1 MLVRN
6 TKPKHIRR
14 GGFTLVE
21 MLTVIVIIG
30 ILAGLVVGA
39 SVAVRNAARRAII
52 ITEIKQLE
60 MALQNYKSEM
70 GEYPPD
76 FAFCERDDEVGEEA
90 RARVVRHLRKAWP
103 RMPLK
108 GTTDEQF
115 KAFVLAT
122 TDLTDATYNLL
133 EAGKRMNPFTALTFW
148 LGGMPIDGQPRGF
161 HSDPVKPFKLGEPRT
176 KPYFDFDKN
185 RLGPEGAA
193 VRLQFFPAKIQPAS
207 PYVYFR
213 AVKIGA
219 NYEYGAVDG
228 ATFIPYQ
235 IGEGNNICVPYLE
248 DACDPPDSPVNPDD
262 ATLPARI
269 WRAPETYQILSA
281 GLDGVYSTNDGAPPA
296 AFRVS
301 RLGVGFSNGD
311 YDNLAS
317 FAEGE
322 LEAEL

>member
-6 TKPKHIRR
+6 TKPKHIQR

-60 MALQNYKSEM
+60 MALQTYKSEM

-103 RMPLK
+103 RMRLT

-115 KAFVLAT
+115 AKF
-122 TDLTDATYNLL
+122 LTACGVT
-133 EAGKRMNPFTALTFW
+133 AGPNPDQLNPSTALAFW
-148 LGGMPIDGQPRGF
+148 LGGPLIDGQPRGF
-161 HSDPVKPFKLGEPRT
+161 HSDPADPFNLGEPRT

-185 RLGPEGAA
+185 RLMGY
-193 VRLQFFPAKIQPAS
+193 QFFPAKIQPAS

-213 AVKIGA
+213 PVKIGA
-219 NYEYGAVDG
+219 KYEYGAVNDT
-228 ATFIPYQ
+228 TFIPLKVDFD
-235 IGEGNNICVPYLE
+235 GGNICVPYLE
-248 DACDPPDSPVNPDD
+248 DAENANPVE
-262 ATLPARI
+262 AGHKRA

-281 GLDGVYSTNDGAPPA
+281 GLDGVYSTYDGADPA
-296 AFRVS
+296 PFRVS

>member
-6 TKPKHIRR
+6 TKPKHIQR

-30 ILAGLVVGA
+30 ILAGLIVGA

-60 MALQNYKSEM
+60 MALQNYKSET

-76 FAFCERDDEVGEEA
+76 FAFCERTDTVGAEA

-133 EAGKRMNPFTALTFW
+133 EAGKRMNPSTALTFW

-219 NYEYGAVDG
+219 NYEYGAVSG
-228 ATFIPYQ
+228 TTFIPYQ
-235 IGEGNNICVPYLE
+235 IGEGNNICVAYLE
-248 DACDPPDSPVNPDD
+248 DAANENPVGAGDKR
-262 ATLPARI
+262 A

-281 GLDGVYSTNDGAPPA
+281 GLDGVYSTADGTPPVAPS

-301 RLGVGFSNGD
+301 RLGVGFSSGD

>member
-6 TKPKHIRR
+6 TKPKHIQR

-76 FAFCERDDEVGEEA
+76 FAFCERGDKVGEEA

-103 RMPLK
+103 RMSL
-108 GTTDEQF
+108 GTGNTEAQF
-115 KAFVLAT
+115 DVFLGKVGLTRT
-122 TDLTDATYNLL
+122 TM
-133 EAGKRMNPFTALTFW
+133 AGTLNPSTALAFW
-148 LGGMPIDGQPRGF
+148 LGGMPDADGQPRGF
-161 HSDPVKPFKLGEPRT
+161 HSDPAEPFKLGEPRT

-219 NYEYGAVDG
+219 KYEYGAVNG
-228 ATFIPYQ
+228 TTFTPVKVDF
-235 IGEGNNICVPYLE
+235 GGDNICVPYLE

>member
-6 TKPKHIRR
+6 TKPKHIQR

-30 ILAGLVVGA
+30 ILAGLIVGA

-60 MALQNYKSEM
+60 MALQNYKSEV

-76 FAFCERDDEVGEEA
+76 FAFCERTDTVGVEA

-103 RMPLK
+103 RMQLTGADTEAQFTSFLGLLPP
-108 GTTDEQF
+108 GTTVGPGSGQ
-115 KAFVLAT
+115 L
-122 TDLTDATYNLL
+122 
-133 EAGKRMNPFTALTFW
+133 NPSTALTFW
-148 LGGMPIDGQPRGF
+148 LGGLPVDGQPKGF
-161 HSDPVKPFKLGEPRT
+161 HSDPTNPFKAGEPRT

-185 RLGPEGAA
+185 RLVGY
-193 VRLQFFPAKIQPAS
+193 QFFPAKIQPAS

-219 NYEYGAVDG
+219 KYEYGAVNG
-228 ATFIPYQ
+228 TTFIPYQ
-235 IGEGNNICVPYLE
+235 VGSGDNICVPYLE
-248 DACDPPDSPVNPDD
+248 DAVNENPVGAGD
-262 ATLPARI
+262 ARS
-269 WRAPETYQILSA
+269 WRASETYQILSA
-281 GLDGVYSTNDGAPPA
+281 GLDGVYSTNDNTTPATPAP
-296 AFRVS
+296 FRVS

>member
-6 TKPKHIRR
+6 TKPKHIQR

-30 ILAGLVVGA
+30 ILAGLIVGA

-60 MALQNYKSEM
+60 MALQNYKSET

-76 FAFCERDDEVGEEA
+76 FCFAEATRVDSVGKEA
-90 RARVVRHLRKAWP
+90 RARVVRHLRKAYP
-103 RMPLK
+103 RMQLTGADTEAQFTSFLGKLPA
-108 GTTDEQF
+108 GTTVGPGSGQ
-115 KAFVLAT
+115 L
-122 TDLTDATYNLL
+122 
-133 EAGKRMNPFTALTFW
+133 NPSTALAFW
-148 LGGMPIDGQPRGF
+148 LGGMADADGQLRGF
-161 HSDPVKPFKLGEPRT
+161 HSDPANPFKLGEPRT

-185 RLGPEGAA
+185 RLVGY
-193 VRLQFFPAKIQPAS
+193 QFFPAKIQPAS

-219 NYEYGAVDG
+219 NYEYGAVSG
-228 ATFIPYQ
+228 TTFIPYQ
-235 IGEGNNICVPYLE
+235 IGEGNNICVAYLE
-248 DACDPPDSPVNPDD
+248 DAANENPVGAGDKR
-262 ATLPARI
+262 A

-281 GLDGVYSTNDGAPPA
+281 GLDGVYSTADGTPPVAPS

>member
-6 TKPKHIRR
+6 TKPKHIQR

-30 ILAGLVVGA
+30 ILAGLIVGA

-60 MALQNYKSEM
+60 MALQNYKSET

-76 FAFCERDDEVGEEA
+76 FCFTDPARTDAVAVEA
-90 RARVVRHLRKAWP
+90 RARVVRHLRKAYP
-103 RMPLK
+103 RMQLA
-108 GTTDEQF
+108 GATSDQQYQSF
-115 KAFVLAT
+115 LDSLAT
-122 TDLTDATYNLL
+122 FGIQPADL
-133 EAGKRMNPFTALTFW
+133 NPSTALTFW
-148 LGGMPIDGQPRGF
+148 LGGLPIDGQPRGF
-161 HSDPVKPFKLGEPRT
+161 HSDPANPFKGGEPRT

-185 RLGPEGAA
+185 RLIGC
-193 VRLQFFPAKIQPAS
+193 QFFPAKIQPAS

-213 AVKIGA
+213 PVKIGA
-219 NYEYGAVDG
+219 KYEYGAVNGTAFVPVKVDFG
-228 ATFIPYQ
+228 
-235 IGEGNNICVPYLE
+235 GGNICVPYLE
-248 DACDPPDSPVNPDD
+248 DAVNENPVGAGD
-262 ATLPARI
+262 ARA

-281 GLDGVYSTNDGAPPA
+281 GLDGVYSTDDDGVATTPPPFD
-296 AFRVS
+296 FRVS
-301 RLGVGFSNGD
+301 ILGVGFSNGD

>member
-6 TKPKHIRR
+6 TKPKHIQR

-30 ILAGLVVGA
+30 ILAGLIVGA

-60 MALQNYKSEM
+60 MALQNYKSET

-76 FAFCERDDEVGEEA
+76 FAFCDRNDAVGVEA

-103 RMPLK
+103 RMSL
-108 GTTDEQF
+108 GSGDTELQF
-115 KAFVLAT
+115 AKFLTLCGAT
-122 TDLTDATYNLL
+122 
-133 EAGKRMNPFTALTFW
+133 AGPQPNQLNPSTALAFW
-148 LGGMPIDGQPRGF
+148 LGGMPDADGQPRGF
-161 HSDPVKPFKLGEPRT
+161 HSDPANPFKAGEPRT

-185 RLGPEGAA
+185 RLGNY
-193 VRLQFFPAKIQPAS
+193 QFFPAKIQPAS

-219 NYEYGAVDG
+219 KYEYGAVNG
-228 ATFIPYQ
+228 TAFTPYQ
-235 IGEGNNICVPYLE
+235 IGSGDNICVPYLE
-248 DACDPPDSPVNPDD
+248 DAVNENPVGAAD
-262 ATLPARI
+262 ARA

-281 GLDGVYSTNDGAPPA
+281 GLDGVYSTNDNTTPATPAP
-296 AFRVS
+296 FRVS